1 MGVQGFDHV
10 GAVVDDLEAATA
22 FFLDLGLER
31 EGGGPIEGEWMDK
44 VIGLDQVRAEL
55 VIVRTPDG
63 SGKLELTKFHTPS
76 DEKGAC
82 PSPANQLGIRIS
94 PSSSMTSTRSSTD
107 CAPTALA

>member
-1 MGVQGFDHV
+1 
-10 GAVVDDLEAATA
+10 
-22 FFLDLGLER
+22 
-31 EGGGPIEGEWMDK
+31 MDK

-76 DEKGAC
+76 DEKGAY

-94 PSSSMTSTRSSTD
+94 PSSSMTWTRSSTD